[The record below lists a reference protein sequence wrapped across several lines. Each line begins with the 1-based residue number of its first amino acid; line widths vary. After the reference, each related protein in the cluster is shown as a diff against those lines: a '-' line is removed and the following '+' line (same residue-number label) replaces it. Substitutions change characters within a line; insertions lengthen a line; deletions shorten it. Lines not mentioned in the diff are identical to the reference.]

1 MSAILLAPHDDD
13 EGLFA
18 SGIIMRYKPHV
29 VVVTCSL
36 IQFDRGQTDITA
48 ERRHKESTAAVKLL
62 GSDVEFLNIPDNN
75 LRYDDL
81 VWALR
86 PWPETN
92 LCFAPAKQGGNA
104 QHDLVSDAASNM
116 FKRVIYYAT
125 YASGQW
131 FTPLENGVRLVL
143 TPEERAQKLLALS
156 CYESQQ
162 FQHHFN
168 VVREVMDEWIS
179 EEP

>member
-1 MSAILLAPHDDD
+1 MSVLLAPHDDD

-29 VVVTCSL
+29 VVCTCSL
-36 IQFDRGQTDITA
+36 IQFNRGQTEITA
-48 ERRHKESTAAVKLL
+48 ERRHKESASAMKLL
-62 GSDVEFLNIPDNN
+62 GASVEFLNLPDND
-75 LRYDDL
+75 LRYDNL
-81 VWALR
+81 IWALK
-86 PWPETN
+86 PHPETT

-116 FKRVIYYAT
+116 FKRVIFYAT
-125 YASGQW
+125 YAKDQW
-131 FTPLENGVRLVL
+131 FTPLEQGIRLVL
-143 TPEERAQKLLALS
+143 TPEERELKLKVLD

-162 FQHHFN
+162 FQNHFAE
-168 VVREVMDEWIS
+168 VRKVMDEWIS